1 MRIHNIYI
9 TLSAS
14 LLAFT
19 GCSNETDIVN
29 SNAGKHAIELS
40 VGADAPQ
47 TRAVVTDGTDKTLI
61 GFDEPTDI
69 WMVMQSDYK
78 ALNGDN
84 ENPSDIDFKGEQA
97 TTNCVTMGTAIV
109 PVAPATENSVSFTA
123 ENKRYW
129 DDAHARSSR
138 LSIWAVTVP
147 NVTGNASKWIG
158 KTTKSWT
165 TATEDK
171 TIAWEIPATQT
182 TASVK
187 EKDLCFSNN
196 IVDYSSAAGSDKRLK
211 YGVSPSPAFEA
222 GKLIF
227 YHALSKITI
236 ILKEGEGFNTSS
248 TSDFN
253 LNNITLKGFKLS
265 GTFDVAQGEFTS
277 TGSAH
282 DITSMSQVEK
292 TASQMTLEALV
303 MPGTD
308 LNGSLADAVSFSLDR
323 NAFKVSAATLKEKLI
338 AGGASSF
345 TKFEAGNNYVFTFTI
360 NKTDIEVT
368 ATIADWNTVTG
379 QNYAP
384 KINITEVYGQEKTE
398 ANNFG
403 KDFTFYRS
411 LNQADNYSKGSD
423 VTYNEGDKSYSFE
436 TPLYW
441 PDHETHYFFRGV
453 WPKVAAGTPEAK
465 VSARA
470 IQVTNVPYSADTY
483 PSSLMLGYPRKA
495 DGSSDETCKV
505 HTTKQGICATE
516 GEIRMN
522 FQYVMSQ
529 VEVNLKTVEGASK
542 VVFDANTK
550 VEIIGGYT
558 DGAILL
564 SNGSASFDG
573 KTPAN
578 YTMTREGSNIKYH
591 DAIIPQSLGTGATGL
606 KFRITVTDTDGKQD
620 KYETVLGIADI
631 DMGGGSKIS
640 SWKPGKRYVYTLT
653 ITKTGIKVVATIKD
667 WEEATGSTDIWF

>member
-47 TRAVVTDGTDKTLI
+47 TRAVITDGTDKTLNA
-61 GFDEPTDI
+61 FNSATDI
-69 WMVMQSDYK
+69 WMVMQSDYV
-78 ALNGDN
+78 ALSGDN
-84 ENPSDIDFKGEQA
+84 ENPSDIDFKGSQT
-97 TTNCVTMGTAIV
+97 TTNCITMGTTGDKTSAGNENV
-109 PVAPATENSVSFTA
+109 VNFTTENT
-123 ENKRYW
+123 RYW

-165 TATEDK
+165 TATEVK
-171 TIAWEIPATQT
+171 TIAWEIPAAQT

-236 ILKEGEGFNTSS
+236 ILKEGKGFNTSS

-253 LNNITLKGFKLS
+253 LNNITLNGFKLS
-265 GTFDVAQGEFTS
+265 GTFDVAQGEFSS
-277 TGSAH
+277 TGEVTP
-282 DITSMSQVEK
+282 ITSMSQVEK

-308 LNGSLADAVSFSLDR
+308 LNSSLADAVSFSLDR
-323 NAFKVSAATLKEKLI
+323 NAFKVSAATLKDKLP
-338 AGGASSF
+338 AGF
-345 TKFEAGNNYVFTFTI
+345 NKFEAGNNYVFTFTI

-411 LNQADNYSKGSD
+411 LNQSSDYVKGSD
-423 VTYNEGDKSYSFE
+423 VTYNEEDKTYSFI

-465 VSARA
+465 VSASA
-470 IQVTNVPYSADTY
+470 IQVTNVPYSAETY
-483 PSSLMLGYPRKA
+483 PSILMLGYPRKA

-505 HTTKQGICATE
+505 HTTTQGICATE

-529 VEVNLKTVEGASK
+529 VEVNLATVEGASK
-542 VVFDANTK
+542 VIFDEHTQ

-558 DGAILL
+558 AGAILF

-578 YTMTREGSNIKYH
+578 YTMNREGTSNIKYH
-591 DAIIPQSLGTGATGL
+591 DAIIPQSLGEGLTGL
-606 KFRITVTDTDGKQD
+606 KFRITVTDIDGKQD

-640 SWKPGKRYVYTLT
+640 SWEPGKRYVYTLT